1 MRRLETPDMA
11 KKKTASSVKKIKS
24 AAKSLKSIAKAHK
37 ALELRIKKHQK
48 QLSSMFDHNI

>member
-1 MRRLETPDMA
+1 MA

-48 QLSSMFDHNI
+48 QLTSMFDHNI